1 MGRAD
6 DAGSV
11 PPGMDREAFC
21 RQSNVLVVAGKGGVG
36 KTTVAAALARMAA
49 DAGLGVLVV
58 ALDSSG
64 ALPALFGVE
73 DGLSYEEDR
82 VYESPSGGSVSA
94 RVITPDDAL
103 LEYLMDHG
111 LKRVAKRL
119 VSTGVLDVVATAI
132 PGIREILVLGK
143 VKQIERGGE
152 ADLVILDAPATGH
165 AVRFLTSASG
175 LMDAARGGPL
185 RAQAAEVVEMLHDPE
200 RCQVML
206 VTLPEET
213 PVNELIET
221 AYRFEDEV
229 GVLLT
234 PVVVN
239 ACYDPIEGL
248 GADVGAVAERAG
260 EQLAEGELAALSR
273 AAAFRRRRAQL
284 QEEQITRLATELPL
298 PELRLPYAFDA
309 EIGPEQIGPVAE
321 ALGRAIDGLP
331 VEATRARE
339 AG

>member
-1 MGRAD
+1 
-6 DAGSV
+6 
-11 PPGMDREAFC
+11 MDREAFC
-21 RQSNVLVVAGKGGVG
+21 RQSRVLVVAGKGGVG
-36 KTTVAAALARMAA
+36 KTTVAAALSRMAA
-49 DAGLGVLVV
+49 DCGMNVLVV
-58 ALDSSG
+58 ALDDGG
-64 ALPALFGVE
+64 ALPGLFGAAE
-73 DGLSYEEDR
+73 SFSYEEQA
-82 VYESPSGGSVSA
+82 VYEPLTGGSVRA

-143 VKQIERGGE
+143 VKQIERAGD

-175 LMDAARGGPL
+175 LLDAARGGPL
-185 RAQAAEVVEMLHDPE
+185 RSQAADVVEMLHDPE
-200 RCQVML
+200 RCQVLL

-229 GVLLT
+229 GVLLG

-239 ACYDPIEGL
+239 ACLEPIAGL
-248 GADVGAVAERAG
+248 GADVDAVAEAASVS
-260 EQLAEGELAALSR
+260 LDEGE
-273 AAAFRRRRAQL
+273 RRALKSAAQFRLGRERL
-284 QEEQITRLATELPL
+284 QVEQIRRLEMELPL
-298 PELRLPYAFDA
+298 PELRLPYVFHA
-309 EIGPEQIGPVAE
+309 EIGPAQIGPLAE
-321 ALGRAIDGLP
+321 ALGQAIDKIGA
-331 VEATRARE
+331 V
-339 AG
+339 